1 MAWMYILKCE
11 DGTYYTG
18 STIDLERR
26 VAEHAC
32 GLGARYTAARR
43 PVELVYACGFQ
54 QIEEAYQRENQVKD
68 WNRAKK
74 EALIR
79 GDFDGLQ
86 VASRA
91 SRQARRTTGTTGLGE
106 PLFEP
111 VENSGDGESSQALEQ
126 GQERSTHSGKLGCP
140 ASTF

>member
-1 MAWMYILKCE
+1 MYILKCA

-26 VAEHAC
+26 VSEHAS

-43 PVELVYACGFQ
+43 PVELVYACEFEH
-54 QIEEAYQRENQVKD
+54 IAEAYE
-68 WNRAKK
+68 
-74 EALIR
+74 R

-86 VASRA
+86 RA
-91 SRQARRTTGTTGLGE
+91 GRTSRQARRATGATSRGE

-111 VENSGDGESSQALEQ
+111 VENNGDEV
-126 GQERSTHSGKLGCP
+126 
-140 ASTF
+140 